1 MINKTSNKVIGRGLG
16 ALLQDTDTVES
27 QGKIIEIDLSYI
39 DLNEN
44 QPRKDFCDDDI
55 KELSRS
61 IKENGLIQPITV
73 TKRDNG
79 RYLLIAGERRYR
91 AAKMANIDKLSA
103 YIMELPQYKIL
114 EVSLIENIQRK
125 DLNPIEIAH
134 SLDSILKNRNITQEE
149 LSLSIGKSRA
159 SIANYV
165 RLLKLPT
172 EIQKGLIENKL
183 SMGHARAILAIDDH
197 STQTDL
203 YKKVVSNGLSVRQI
217 ENLIRDILSVKAGK
231 EDNSV
236 KPEEKSDDFNLLINQ
251 LSKTFLSKVTI
262 KQNKKTGK
270 GQITIPFANEDEM
283 ERIFR
288 ILDKLH

>member
-159 SIANYV
+159 SIANYI

-217 ENLIRDILSVKAGK
+217 ENLIRDILSGKAGK
-231 EDNSV
+231 ADNSV

>member
-27 QGKIIEIDLSYI
+27 PGKIIEIDLSYI

-217 ENLIRDILSVKAGK
+217 ENLIRDILSGKAGK
-231 EDNSV
+231 EDKSV